1 MIIDLPE
8 ARILGSSLDE
18 DRTKLYD
25 RDRGLFKIRGND
37 ELIDEARRDAEDRM
51 VEAARENGILDKA
64 QTNAETSIRT
74 LVTSLGYDE
83 VQFT

>member
-1 MIIDLPE
+1 VIIDLPE